1 MADFFLV
8 SGWTDQAGYAYSNGF
23 FLMLVVGFLIV
34 ASLSRIF
41 LSFGQLN
48 LILAVA
54 ILVCT
59 AASCGPKTTEK
70 EGSRCAFSD
79 PDFMTQFRVCTVVA
93 QYYVDKH
100 EWPSSKSELKH
111 QWREMVDVEKGKTPP
126 EAMES
131 PEFLDQFT
139 ILELRKNG
147 QNLVLHYS
155 FKGDK
160 KTIDQRL
167 TLRPGATS
175 DQIIHE
181 ASD

>member
-1 MADFFLV
+1 MPAGPLMIAIVYSSIRKGLGLV
-8 SGWTDQAGYAYSNGF
+8 T
-23 FLMLVVGFLIV
+23 
-34 ASLSRIF
+34 
-41 LSFGQLN
+41 
-48 LILAVA
+48 ILAMLA
-54 ILVCT
+54 CT
-59 AASCGPKTTEK
+59 AASCGPKRTEI
-70 EGSRCAFSD
+70 GGPHCAFSD

-100 EWPSSKSELKH
+100 EWPSSKAELKQ
-111 QWREMVDVEKGKTPP
+111 QWREMVDAEKGTP
-126 EAMES
+126 ETMES
-131 PEFLDQFT
+131 SEFLDQFT
-139 ILELRKNG
+139 ILELRKKG
-147 QNLVLHYS
+147 QNLMLHYS